1 MGRKL
6 FCEISPL
13 TYRISQHKEIMLRK
27 AANKLRAIK
36 LSRSKAE
43 HKLPYTVYTHKS
55 LIRRSLGN
63 VDAALQENKAVNL
76 AIAAPKISGVLI
88 RPHETFSLWE
98 LLGRCTAKEG
108 YREGLVI
115 KQGKPDRD
123 IGGGLCQLSNLIH
136 WIILHSPLVV
146 TERHH
151 HDGVDLFPDFNRQVP
166 FGLGTS
172 ILYNYLD
179 YRFYNPTEYTFQL
192 IVYTDPRYLCGELLC
207 DHALEHSYHIKL
219 IDEYFY
225 KKDQQY
231 YRVNTVNRRVIR
243 KSDGI
248 VVSDTCIANA
258 HAKVLYDPKQINPNK
273 IKTEA

>member
-13 TYRISQHKEIMLRK
+13 TYRISQEKAILLRK
-27 AANKLRAIK
+27 AADRLSGVKLAN
-36 LSRSKAE
+36 SRSE
-43 HKLPYTVYTHKS
+43 QRLCNLVYAHKS
-55 LIRRSLGN
+55 LIRRSLGT

-88 RPHETFSLWE
+88 RPQEVFSLWR
-98 LLGRCTAKEG
+98 LVGRCSAKEG

-123 IGGGLCQLSNLIH
+123 IDGGLCQLSNLIH
-136 WIILHSPLVV
+136 WIILHSPLTI

-179 YRFYNPTEYTFQL
+179 YRFTNQSPYTFQL
-192 IVYTDPRYLCGELLC
+192 IAYTDPRYLCAELRC
-207 DHALEHSYHIKL
+207 DHVLDYSYHIKL
-219 IDEYFY
+219 LEEYFY
-225 KKDQQY
+225 LKEGQY
-231 YRVNTVNRRVIR
+231 YRTNTVNRRIIR
-243 KSDGI
+243 KSDGML
-248 VVSDTCIANA
+248 VSDHCIANA
-258 HAKVLYDPKQINPNK
+258 DARVLYDPIYLDPQK
-273 IKTEA
+273 IKTKA